1 MILTGTNYNIR
12 PIGLE
17 HERLHGSG
25 LYNESRAKHF
35 HNLQNYRPVVG
46 SIQKVKQTSNSAE
59 MLNKTA
65 VKKKDD
71 IKPDQLSEVILRI
84 SANKPRRVIKNK
96 TPENTKTAQS
106 GRSTAGINRTRRID
120 KKQSGAIMVANTIRQ
135 TQDTQQP
142 I

>member
-25 LYNESRAKHF
+25 LYNKSRAEHF
-35 HNLQNYRPVVG
+35 RNLQNYRPVVG
-46 SIQKVKQTSNSAE
+46 SIQKVKQTS
-59 MLNKTA
+59 KTA

-71 IKPDQLSEVILRI
+71 ISPDQLSEVILRV

>member
-25 LYNESRAKHF
+25 LYNESRAEHF
-35 HNLQNYRPVVG
+35 RNLQNYRPVVG

-59 MLNKTA
+59 MLNKA

-71 IKPDQLSEVILRI
+71 ISPDQLSEVILRV

>member
-25 LYNESRAKHF
+25 LYNESRAEHF
-35 HNLQNYRPVVG
+35 RNLQNYRPVVG
-46 SIQKVKQTSNSAE
+46 SIQKVKQTS
-59 MLNKTA
+59 KTA

-71 IKPDQLSEVILRI
+71 IKPDQLSEVILRV

-120 KKQSGAIMVANTIRQ
+120 KNTAGAIMVANTIRQ

>member
-25 LYNESRAKHF
+25 LYNESRAEHF
-35 HNLQNYRPVVG
+35 RNLQNYRPVVG

-59 MLNKTA
+59 MLNKA
-65 VKKKDD
+65 S
-71 IKPDQLSEVILRI
+71 PDQLSEVILRV

-120 KKQSGAIMVANTIRQ
+120 KNTAGAIMVANTIRQ

>member
-25 LYNESRAKHF
+25 LYNESRAEHF
-35 HNLQNYRPVVG
+35 RNLQNYRPVVG

-59 MLNKTA
+59 MLNKA
-65 VKKKDD
+65 S
-71 IKPDQLSEVILRI
+71 PDQISEVILRV

-120 KKQSGAIMVANTIRQ
+120 KNTAGAIMVANTIRQ